1 MGSGALSLSGGHLG
15 VGRFARG
22 KGTQSYEARFSPSR
36 SPFPGT
42 SLLCVMVCYNVLER
56 ILYSTVL
63 VVWGLCRWVCGE
75 RKAVCVADLFLF
87 DVYLGT
93 NLFLAVLF
101 GEINLFL
108 TILSRKAKLFFFA
121 ISQGTGPL
129 RGPLSRPVEQKN
141 RLSLTPPIQ
150 QHTGLSR

>member
-1 MGSGALSLSGGHLG
+1 MGSGALSPSGGHFG

-42 SLLCVMVCYNVLER
+42 SLLCVVVCYNVLER

-63 VVWGLCRWVCGE
+63 VVWELCRWVCGE

-101 GEINLFL
+101 WEINLFL
-108 TILSRKAKLFFFA
+108 TILSLKTKL
-121 ISQGTGPL
+121 L
-129 RGPLSRPVEQKN
+129 LSFWPYPREQARCAGRFPVRQNKKIGSA
-141 RLSLTPPIQ
+141 RHHQYSSIQ
-150 QHTGLSR
+150 D

>member
-1 MGSGALSLSGGHLG
+1 MGK
-15 VGRFARG
+15 FARG
-22 KGTQSYEARFSPSR
+22 KGARSYEARFSPSR

-42 SLLCVMVCYNVLER
+42 SLFCAVVCYNVLER

-63 VVWGLCRWVCGE
+63 VVWELCRWVCGE

-87 DVYLGT
+87 NVYLGT

-101 GEINLFL
+101 REINLFL

-121 ISQGTGPL
+121 ISQGK
-129 RGPLSRPVEQKN
+129 RPAARAAFPSGGTKKSAQPDTANTAAYRTKPVN
-141 RLSLTPPIQ
+141 
-150 QHTGLSR
+150 